1 MSKPKRGIQSENGP
15 ERYGVV
21 AIALHWL
28 IAVMIVYML
37 WLGYSTAH
45 AMDESDPRRLD
56 LVQLHKSIGLTIL
69 ILSIA
74 RLIWRF
80 SHPPPALP
88 AHMPGW
94 EIAAARASHTLFYV
108 LILAVPLFGL
118 ATASA
123 SPLGL
128 PTYLF
133 GLFEFPHLPFLAD
146 LPRVEKAVVVVPIH
160 TAHATLAYSLLA
172 LLALHVGAALK
183 HHFWD
188 RDTVL
193 IRILPM
199 RRKIR

>member
-1 MSKPKRGIQSENGP
+1 MSKPKRGTQSENGP
-15 ERYGVV
+15 ERYGAV

-28 IAVMIVYML
+28 IAAMVVYML
-37 WLGYSTAH
+37 WLGYSTAQ
-45 AMDESDPRRLD
+45 AMDESDPRRFD

-74 RLIWRF
+74 RLIWRIF
-80 SHPPPALP
+80 HPPPTLP
-88 AHMPGW
+88 AHMPRW
-94 EIAAARASHTLFYV
+94 EKAATRASHTLFYV
-108 LILAVPLFGL
+108 LILAVPLFGW

-128 PTYLF
+128 PIYLF
-133 GLFEFPHLPFLAD
+133 GLLEWPHLPFLAD
-146 LPRVEKAVVVVPIH
+146 LPRVEKAAVVVPIQ

-172 LLALHVGAALK
+172 LIALHVGAALK

-193 IRILPM
+193 IRILPV
-199 RRKIR
+199 RRKT